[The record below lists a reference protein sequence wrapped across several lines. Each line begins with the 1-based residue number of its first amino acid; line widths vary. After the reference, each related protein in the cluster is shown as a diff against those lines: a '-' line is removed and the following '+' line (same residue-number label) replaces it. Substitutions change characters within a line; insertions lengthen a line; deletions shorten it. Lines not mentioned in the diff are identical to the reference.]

1 MLRKAIEEWNR
12 RFIFDRAAW
21 VHNSD
26 GFNRA
31 VGREQILQLCFGG
44 LVDRTLPRDG
54 TRLVITLGSPRY

>member
-31 VGREQILQLCFGG
+31 VAGNRSFSCAS
-44 LVDRTLPRDG
+44 
-54 TRLVITLGSPRY
+54 VI